1 MNTRTPYTGTAVLF
15 LLLLLGSGMK
25 GWAQPVGPSQ
35 PLVFSA
41 DSLVTSTIGTEEVN
55 ILWGNAKIDQ
65 GVVHIEA
72 DKAVLYS
79 GTNRAVLTGNVRVTQ
94 PGAVMTAP
102 RAEYEGNTRLSTAP
116 DGMTLQ
122 EEGATLRAGWGT
134 YNMYSRIAQ
143 FRNGVVLED
152 GKSTLR
158 AASGDYFSVERRA
171 VFVGGVR
178 VESDSGTITSHNLTY
193 WRDSRE
199 SFAVGDVVLISD
211 KHSARLTGDT
221 IRNRPADGYT
231 IATGLPKLV
240 QVDTIAAGDSVR
252 HDTTVVTALKLEAFR
267 SGREEYVATD
277 SARLRRGTLEA
288 IAGVARFIMDDSII
302 ALGPRL
308 LGPSADT
315 IVTGGKPRPDTTA
328 ANDSGNAGGTHNE
341 QAGNPP
347 VRRDLYPVVWYDK
360 SQLTGDTITVG
371 LTERKLRT
379 IDVMGDA
386 FAVTEG
392 AQPLRYDQL
401 AATRLLF
408 DVLRDTIR
416 SVRAQGLASSIYFMY
431 DAGTSTGVN
440 RTSGD
445 TINVTFDQGQA
456 SNIGIIGRRSRSEGE
471 YFPEQFVAGQE
482 TAYRL
487 EGFRWLGRDGSVM
500 KLNSSLPKAPPV
512 PKVPPQEGGGTIS
525 SRPR

>member
-1 MNTRTPYTGTAVLF
+1 
-15 LLLLLGSGMK
+15 MK

-35 PLVFSA
+35 PLTFKA
-41 DSLVTSTIGTEEVN
+41 DSLVTTMIGTEEVN
-55 ILWGNAKIDQ
+55 TLWGNAKIDQ

-79 GTNRAVLTGNVRVTQ
+79 NTNRAVLTGNVRVTQ
-94 PGAVMTAP
+94 PGTVMTAP
-102 RAEYEGNTRLSTAP
+102 RAEYEGNTRLATAP

-158 AASGDYFSVERRA
+158 AATGDYFSVERRA

-178 VESDSGTITSHNLTY
+178 VESDSGTITSRNLTY

-211 KHSARLTGDT
+211 KHAARLTGDT
-221 IRNRPADGYT
+221 VRNRPADGYT
-231 IATGLPKLV
+231 LATGSPKLV
-240 QVDTIAAGDSVR
+240 QVDTTTAGDSVR
-252 HDTTVVTALKLEAFR
+252 HDTTVITALKLEAFR

-277 SARLRRGTLEA
+277 SARLRRGALEA
-288 IAGVARFIMDDSII
+288 IGGVARFIMDDSII
-302 ALGPRL
+302 ALGPRIL
-308 LGPSADT
+308 SPSPDT
-315 IVTGGKPRPDTTA
+315 IVTGRRPPADTATASDSSRAADTTDRA
-328 ANDSGNAGGTHNE
+328 GNAV
-341 QAGNPP
+341 A
-347 VRRDLYPVVWYDK
+347 RKDLYPVVWYDK

-379 IDVMGDA
+379 IDVMGNA

-392 AQPLRYDQL
+392 AKPLRYDQL

-408 DVLRDTIR
+408 DVLLDTIR
-416 SVRAQGLASSIYFMY
+416 SVHAQGLASSIYFMY
-431 DAGTSTGVN
+431 DSNIPSGVN
-440 RTSGD
+440 RASGD
-445 TINVTFDQGQA
+445 TINIVFDKGQA
-456 SNIGIIGRRSRSEGE
+456 SNIGIIGRRARSEGE
-471 YFPEQFVAGQE
+471 YFPEQYVAGQE
-482 TAYRL
+482 NAYRL
-487 EGFRWLGRDGSVM
+487 EGFRWLGRDGSVVQ
-500 KLNSSLPKAPPV
+500 LTGSLPKAPPV
-512 PKVPPQEGGGTIS
+512 PNVPPQEGGGTIS